1 MILLQIDPGITDQ
14 LLPSTSLLVV
24 GLGLLIMI
32 GASLLLEKLK
42 R

>member
-24 GLGLLIMI
+24 VLGTLIMI
-32 GASLLLEKLK
+32 GAATLLEKSK